1 LEDLGE
7 AAVGVGGAVDQ
18 LEALRFREAVHE
30 REPFPEGHRVHGQ
43 SILVDQAV
51 ADQAVGDASA
61 AEDDQV
67 LAGLA
72 LQRRNLLLER

>member
-1 LEDLGE
+1 
-7 AAVGVGGAVDQ
+7 
-18 LEALRFREAVHE
+18 
-30 REPFPEGHRVHGQ
+30 VHGQ
-43 SILVDQAV
+43 PVLVDQAV

-72 LQRRNLLLER
+72 L